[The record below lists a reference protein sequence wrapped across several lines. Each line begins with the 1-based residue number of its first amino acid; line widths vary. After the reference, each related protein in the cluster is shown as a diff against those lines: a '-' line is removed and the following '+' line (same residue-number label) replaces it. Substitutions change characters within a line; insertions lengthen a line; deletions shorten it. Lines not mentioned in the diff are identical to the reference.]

1 MEKITLDK
9 VGFQLKEYHDFQWV
23 HEYGEAFCVFDQT
36 GSGCIGLGVE
46 NGEKRYFV
54 KIAGVNTLEAELNP
68 EESVRTLKEAVKLYE
83 ILRHPNLINMLEH
96 FSMGNLYVVI
106 FDWARGD
113 CLYDHWNFDFYAE
126 NPQIKSP
133 SKKYRELPVKKRLDS
148 VNVLFSFLNL
158 VAEKNYVGVDFYDGS
173 MMYDFDT
180 DTTTICD
187 IDFFREKPAI
197 NDMGEDYWGSKRL
210 KAPEEYILNET
221 IDERTN
227 VFTLGAMIF
236 HIFGSFTE
244 EEIKMRYKSCRFLPC
259 ARERWQLNEL
269 SYAVVLKAV
278 SLNRENR
285 YGTVREFYEEWGREA
300 SGNYYK
306 FKNVATGLYLD
317 GTGSTTNGASLY
329 QWASSTSNNQ
339 QWSIVSP

>member
-9 VGFQLKEYHDFQWV
+9 VEFQLKEYRDFQWV
-23 HEYGEAFCVFDQT
+23 HKFGEAFCVFDQT

-46 NGEKRYFV
+46 NGDKRYFV
-54 KIAGVNTLEAELNP
+54 KIAGVNPLEAELNP

-83 ILRHPNLINMLEH
+83 TLRHPNLINMLEH
-96 FSMGNLYVVI
+96 FSMGDMYVVV
-106 FDWARGD
+106 FDWAKGE
-113 CLYDHWNFDFYAE
+113 CLFDHWNFDFYAE

-133 SKKYRELPVKKRLDS
+133 SIKYRELPVKKRLDS

-173 MMYDFDT
+173 VMYDFDT

-244 EEIKMRYKSCRFLPC
+244 EEIKMRYKNSCFLPC
-259 ARERWQLNEL
+259 SIEQWELSEEAYEVLRKAVAPKPEERYQTVKEFQERWEL
-269 SYAVVLKAV
+269 LHS
-278 SLNRENR
+278 
-285 YGTVREFYEEWGREA
+285 
-300 SGNYYK
+300 
-306 FKNVATGLYLD
+306 
-317 GTGSTTNGASLY
+317 
-329 QWASSTSNNQ
+329 
-339 QWSIVSP
+339 

>member
-9 VGFQLKEYHDFQWV
+9 VEFQLKEYHDFQWV
-23 HEYGEAFCVFDQT
+23 HKYGEAFCVFDQT

-68 EESVRTLKEAVKLYE
+68 EESVRALKEAVKLYE

-96 FSMGNLYVVI
+96 FSMGDKYVVI
-106 FDWARGD
+106 FDWAKGE
-113 CLYDHWNFDFYAE
+113 CLFDHWNFDFYAE

-133 SKKYRELPVKKRLDS
+133 SKKYRDLPVEKRLRS

-158 VAEKNYVGVDFYDGS
+158 VAEKNYVGVDFYYGS

-187 IDFFREKPAI
+187 IDFFREKPTI
-197 NDMGEDYWGSKRL
+197 NDMGENYWGSKRL

-244 EEIKMRYKSCRFLPC
+244 EEIKIRYKCRCFLPC
-259 ARERWQLNEL
+259 SIEQWEL
-269 SYAVVLKAV
+269 DEKAYVVLLKAV
-278 SLNRENR
+278 APKPEER
-285 YGTVREFYEEWGREA
+285 YQTVKEFQEKWELLSR
-300 SGNYYK
+300 
-306 FKNVATGLYLD
+306 
-317 GTGSTTNGASLY
+317 
-329 QWASSTSNNQ
+329 
-339 QWSIVSP
+339 

>member
-1 MEKITLDK
+1 MRENEGYMEKITLDK
-9 VGFQLKEYHDFQWV
+9 VEFQLKEYRDFQWV
-23 HEYGEAFCVFDQT
+23 HKFGKVFCVFDQT

-46 NGEKRYFV
+46 NEDKRYFV

-96 FSMGNLYVVI
+96 FSMGDMYVVV
-106 FDWARGD
+106 FEWAKGE
-113 CLYDHWNFDFYAE
+113 CLFDHWNFDFYAE

-133 SKKYRELPVKKRLDS
+133 SIKYRELPVKKRFDS

-158 VAEKNYVGVDFYDGS
+158 VAKKNYVGVDFYDGS
-173 MMYDFDT
+173 VMYDFDT

-236 HIFGSFTE
+236 HVFGSFTE
-244 EEIKMRYKSCRFLPC
+244 EQIRMRYKSSCFLPC
-259 ARERWQLNEL
+259 SIEQWEL
-269 SYAVVLKAV
+269 SKGAYEGLLKAV
-278 SLNRENR
+278 ALKPEER
-285 YGTVREFYEEWGREA
+285 YQTVKEFQEKWEILHGEYR
-300 SGNYYK
+300 
-306 FKNVATGLYLD
+306 
-317 GTGSTTNGASLY
+317 
-329 QWASSTSNNQ
+329 
-339 QWSIVSP
+339 

>member
-9 VGFQLKEYHDFQWV
+9 VVFQLKEYHDFQWI
-23 HEYGEAFCVFDQT
+23 HAYGEAFCVFDQT

-83 ILRHPNLINMLEH
+83 ELRHPNLINMLEH
-96 FSMGNLYVVI
+96 FSMGDMYVVV
-106 FDWARGD
+106 FDWAKGE
-113 CLYDHWNFDFYAE
+113 CLYDHWNFEFYAE

-133 SKKYRELPVKKRLDS
+133 SKKYRELPVEKRLDS
-148 VNVLFSFLNL
+148 VNVLFSFLDL
-158 VAEKNYVGVDFYDGS
+158 AAKKNYVGVDFYDGS
-173 MMYDFDT
+173 IMYDFDT

-197 NDMGEDYWGSKRL
+197 NDMGKDYWGSKRL

-259 ARERWQLNEL
+259 ARERWQLNEI

-278 SLNRENR
+278 SPNREMR
-285 YGTVREFYEEWGREA
+285 YSSVREFCDEWGR
-300 SGNYYK
+300 
-306 FKNVATGLYLD
+306 
-317 GTGSTTNGASLY
+317 TTRE
-329 QWASSTSNNQ
+329 
-339 QWSIVSP
+339 

>member
-9 VGFQLKEYHDFQWV
+9 VVFQLKEYHDFQWI
-23 HEYGEAFCVFDQT
+23 HAYGEAFCVFDQT

-83 ILRHPNLINMLEH
+83 ELRHPNLINMLEH
-96 FSMGNLYVVI
+96 FLMGDMYVVV
-106 FDWARGD
+106 FDWAKGE
-113 CLYDHWNFDFYAE
+113 CLYDHWNFEFYAE

-133 SKKYRELPVKKRLDS
+133 SKKYRELPVEKRLDS
-148 VNVLFSFLNL
+148 VNVLFSFLDL
-158 VAEKNYVGVDFYDGS
+158 AAKKNYVGVDFYDGS
-173 MMYDFDT
+173 IMYDFDA

-197 NDMGEDYWGSKRL
+197 NDMGKDYWGSKRL

-259 ARERWQLNEL
+259 ARERWQLNEI

-278 SLNRENR
+278 SLNREKR
-285 YGTVREFYEEWGREA
+285 YRSVREFCDEWGR
-300 SGNYYK
+300 
-306 FKNVATGLYLD
+306 
-317 GTGSTTNGASLY
+317 TTRE
-329 QWASSTSNNQ
+329 
-339 QWSIVSP
+339 

>member
-9 VGFQLKEYHDFQWV
+9 VEFQLKEYRDFRWV
-23 HEYGEAFCVFDQT
+23 HKFGEVFCVFDQT

-46 NGEKRYFV
+46 NGDKRYFV
-54 KIAGVNTLEAELNP
+54 KIAGVNPLEAELNP

-96 FSMGNLYVVI
+96 FSMGDMYVVV
-106 FDWARGD
+106 FDWAKGE
-113 CLYDHWNFDFYAE
+113 CLFDHWNFDFYAE

-133 SKKYRELPVKKRLDS
+133 STKYRELPVKKRLDS

-173 MMYDFDT
+173 VMYDFDT

-210 KAPEEYILNET
+210 KAPEEYILNEI

-236 HIFGSFTE
+236 HIFGNFTE
-244 EEIKMRYKSCRFLPC
+244 EEIKMRYKNSCFLPC
-259 ARERWQLNEL
+259 SIGQWELSEEAYEILRKAVAPKPEERYQTVKEFQERW
-269 SYAVVLKAV
+269 
-278 SLNRENR
+278 
-285 YGTVREFYEEWGREA
+285 EFLH
-300 SGNYYK
+300 S
-306 FKNVATGLYLD
+306 
-317 GTGSTTNGASLY
+317 
-329 QWASSTSNNQ
+329 
-339 QWSIVSP
+339 

>member
-9 VGFQLKEYHDFQWV
+9 VEFQLKEYHDFQWV
-23 HEYGEAFCVFDQT
+23 HTYGEAFCVFDQT

-46 NGEKRYFV
+46 NGDKRYFV
-54 KIAGVNTLEAELNP
+54 KIAGVNTLGAELNP
-68 EESVRTLKEAVKLYE
+68 EESVQTLKEAVKLYE

-96 FSMGNLYVVI
+96 FSMGDMNVVV
-106 FDWARGD
+106 FDWAKGE
-113 CLYDHWNFDFYAE
+113 CLFDHWNFDFYAE

-133 SKKYRELPVKKRLDS
+133 SKKYRELTVEKRLES

-187 IDFFREKPAI
+187 IDFFREKPTI
-197 NDMGEDYWGSKRL
+197 NNMGEDYWGSKRL

-244 EEIKMRYKSCRFLPC
+244 EEITMRYKSCYFLPC
-259 ARERWQLNEL
+259 SIEQWELSEKAYEVLRKAVAQKPEERYQTMREFQERWEL
-269 SYAVVLKAV
+269 FC
-278 SLNRENR
+278 R
-285 YGTVREFYEEWGREA
+285 
-300 SGNYYK
+300 
-306 FKNVATGLYLD
+306 
-317 GTGSTTNGASLY
+317 
-329 QWASSTSNNQ
+329 
-339 QWSIVSP
+339 

>member
-9 VGFQLKEYHDFQWV
+9 VEFQLKEYHDFKWV
-23 HEYGEAFCVFDQT
+23 HKYGEVFYVFDQT

-46 NGEKRYFV
+46 NGDKRYFV
-54 KIAGVNTLEAELNP
+54 KTAGVNTLEAELNP
-68 EESVRTLKEAVKLYE
+68 EESVKTLKEAVKLYE

-96 FSMGNLYVVI
+96 FSMGDMYVVV
-106 FDWARGD
+106 FDWAKGE
-113 CLYDHWNFDFYAE
+113 CLFDHWNFDFYAE

-133 SKKYRELPVKKRLDS
+133 SKKYRELPVEKRLES

-173 MMYDFDT
+173 IIYDFNT
-180 DTTTICD
+180 DITTICD
-187 IDFFREKPAI
+187 IDFFREKPTI

-227 VFTLGAMIF
+227 VFTLGAMMF

-244 EEIKMRYKSCRFLPC
+244 EEIRRRYKSCCFLPC
-259 ARERWQLNEL
+259 SIEQWELSEKAYEVLRKAVAPKPEERYQTMREFQERWNFF
-269 SYAVVLKAV
+269 VDK
-278 SLNRENR
+278 
-285 YGTVREFYEEWGREA
+285 
-300 SGNYYK
+300 
-306 FKNVATGLYLD
+306 
-317 GTGSTTNGASLY
+317 TTQFGGY
-329 QWASSTSNNQ
+329 
-339 QWSIVSP
+339 IF

>member
-9 VGFQLKEYHDFQWV
+9 VEFQLKEYHDFQWV
-23 HEYGEAFCVFDQT
+23 HTYGEAFCVFDQT
-36 GSGCIGLGVE
+36 ASGCIGLGVE
-46 NGEKRYFV
+46 NGDKRYFV

-68 EESVRTLKEAVKLYE
+68 EESVQTLKEAVKLYE
-83 ILRHPNLINMLEH
+83 ILRHSNLINMLEH
-96 FSMGNLYVVI
+96 FSMGDMFVVV
-106 FDWARGD
+106 FDWAKGE
-113 CLYDHWNFDFYAE
+113 CLFDHWNFDFYAE

-133 SKKYRELPVKKRLDS
+133 SKKYRELPVEKRLES

-187 IDFFREKPAI
+187 IDFFREKPTI

-244 EEIKMRYKSCRFLPC
+244 EEITMRYKSCCFLPC
-259 ARERWQLNEL
+259 SIEAWELSEKAYEVLRKAVAPKPEERYQTMREFQERWEL
-269 SYAVVLKAV
+269 FC
-278 SLNRENR
+278 R
-285 YGTVREFYEEWGREA
+285 
-300 SGNYYK
+300 
-306 FKNVATGLYLD
+306 
-317 GTGSTTNGASLY
+317 
-329 QWASSTSNNQ
+329 
-339 QWSIVSP
+339 

>member
-9 VGFQLKEYHDFQWV
+9 VVFQLKEYHDFQWI
-23 HEYGEAFCVFDQT
+23 HAYGEAFCVFDQT

-83 ILRHPNLINMLEH
+83 KLRHPNLINMLEH
-96 FSMGNLYVVI
+96 FSMGDMYVVV
-106 FDWARGD
+106 FDWAKGE
-113 CLYDHWNFDFYAE
+113 CLYDHWNFEFYSE

-133 SKKYRELPVKKRLDS
+133 SKKYRELPVEKRLDS

-158 VAEKNYVGVDFYDGS
+158 VAKKNYVGVDFYDGS
-173 MMYDFDT
+173 IMYDFDT

-197 NDMGEDYWGSKRL
+197 NDMGKDYWGSKRL

-259 ARERWQLNEL
+259 ARERWQLNEI

-278 SLNRENR
+278 SPNREMR
-285 YGTVREFYEEWGREA
+285 YSSVREFCDEWGR
-300 SGNYYK
+300 
-306 FKNVATGLYLD
+306 
-317 GTGSTTNGASLY
+317 TTRE
-329 QWASSTSNNQ
+329 
-339 QWSIVSP
+339 

>member
-9 VGFQLKEYHDFQWV
+9 VEFQLKEYRDFQWV
-23 HEYGEAFCVFDQT
+23 HKLGEVFCVFDQT

-46 NGEKRYFV
+46 NGDKRYFV
-54 KIAGVNTLEAELNP
+54 KIAGVNPLEAELNP

-96 FSMGNLYVVI
+96 FSMGDMYVVV
-106 FDWARGD
+106 FDWAKGE
-113 CLYDHWNFDFYAE
+113 CLFDHWNFDFYAE

-133 SKKYRELPVKKRLDS
+133 SIKYRELPVKKRLDS

-173 MMYDFDT
+173 VMYDFDT

-187 IDFFREKPAI
+187 IDFFREKLAI

-210 KAPEEYILNET
+210 KAPEEYILNEI

-244 EEIKMRYKSCRFLPC
+244 EEIKMRYKNSCFLPC
-259 ARERWQLNEL
+259 SIEQWEL
-269 SYAVVLKAV
+269 SEEAYEVLRKAV
-278 SLNRENR
+278 APKPEER
-285 YGTVREFYEEWGREA
+285 YQTVKEFQGKWELLH
-300 SGNYYK
+300 S
-306 FKNVATGLYLD
+306 
-317 GTGSTTNGASLY
+317 
-329 QWASSTSNNQ
+329 
-339 QWSIVSP
+339 

>member
-9 VGFQLKEYHDFQWV
+9 VEFQLKEYHDFQWV
-23 HEYGEAFCVFDQT
+23 HKFGEVFCVFDQT

-46 NGEKRYFV
+46 NGDKRYFV
-54 KIAGVNTLEAELNP
+54 KIAGVNPLEVELNP

-83 ILRHPNLINMLEH
+83 TLRHPNLINMLEH
-96 FSMGNLYVVI
+96 FSMGDMYVVV
-106 FDWARGD
+106 FDWAKGE
-113 CLYDHWNFDFYAE
+113 CLFDHWNFDFYAE

-133 SKKYRELPVKKRLDS
+133 SIKYRELPVKKRLDS

-173 MMYDFDT
+173 VMYDFDT

-244 EEIKMRYKSCRFLPC
+244 EEIKMRYKNSCFLPC
-259 ARERWQLNEL
+259 SIEQWELSEEAYEVLRKAVAPKPEERYQTVKEFQERWEL
-269 SYAVVLKAV
+269 LHS
-278 SLNRENR
+278 
-285 YGTVREFYEEWGREA
+285 
-300 SGNYYK
+300 
-306 FKNVATGLYLD
+306 
-317 GTGSTTNGASLY
+317 
-329 QWASSTSNNQ
+329 
-339 QWSIVSP
+339 